1 MSLLLDALKKAADD
15 KQKVSQGEK
24 ADEAAAAVVDAASST
39 APAISDTSLATEK
52 PDENEVT
59 ATLSTK
65 EDTDVTPITS
75 DAGEELTLDDID
87 TETEVAVVGKSN
99 EEVPELALDDIQ
111 PDSAG
116 DIGGGERDAETL
128 DVSPADN
135 GTQDISAQDINT
147 QDTVDDTITSAASAA
162 DTERASRYTISDDAL
177 SMLIYKTNADVR
189 KNNKMMISGV
199 LLMSLLVLVAGGFYY
214 YLDMQ
219 AEIADLERKHQIAM
233 QSMHSKTS
241 GDNAPEKSEIIRN
254 LVSDADLDEK
264 VEYAKKH
271 MPSGKTSSGAS
282 SSSSDSVSAAKKASA
297 ASRATG
303 AGTLSIQR
311 SDKTDPVGEK
321 LESAWLAYEAGRYD
335 EAKGL
340 YNDVLRIEKK
350 NRDAK
355 LGLGAI
361 AVIEQDAQTARQIY
375 QSLLKL
381 DPRDPIA
388 TAAIAS
394 LRSDES
400 AVKQDEDYLL
410 SMIEKNPKD
419 PHLNFALGNVY
430 AQQGRWKLAQQQYF
444 NAWQQDVENA
454 DYVFNLAVSMDQL
467 SKPEQALTFYRDSL
481 NKANNKQVSFSRE
494 AVQKRIDELSE
505 L

>member
-15 KQKVSQGEK
+15 KQKVSQGENN
-24 ADEAAAAVVDAASST
+24 DEAAAIDVDASSSSASV
-39 APAISDTSLATEK
+39 ISDNNLSTETI
-52 PDENEVT
+52 DEHEVT
-59 ATLSTK
+59 AVQQPQH
-65 EDTDVTPITS
+65 DTAVTS
-75 DAGEELTLDDID
+75 DITDDGEELTLDDID
-87 TETEVAVVGKSN
+87 TGVEATGTGESSQ
-99 EEVPELALDDIQ
+99 EIPELTLDDIQ
-111 PDSAG
+111 PEAASVIGREQLDEDTG
-116 DIGGGERDAETL
+116 DTGSPDA
-128 DVSPADN
+128 D
-135 GTQDISAQDINT
+135 TQDINKQAVVNDGS
-147 QDTVDDTITSAASAA
+147 SASASSSS
-162 DTERASRYTISDDAL
+162 DIERASSYTISDDAL

-189 KNNKMMISGV
+189 KNNKLLISGV

-233 QSMHSKTS
+233 QSMRSKTS
-241 GDNAPEKSEIIRN
+241 GDKAPEKSEIIRS
-254 LVSDADLDEK
+254 LVSDAGLDEK

-271 MPSGKTSSGAS
+271 MTSSTESGSDASTRPTKVSTDTKAPVSSAKVGA
-282 SSSSDSVSAAKKASA
+282 
-297 ASRATG
+297 T
-303 AGTLSIQR
+303 GTLSIQR
-311 SDKTDPVGEK
+311 SDKTDPVGDK

-335 EAKGL
+335 EAKRL
-340 YNDVLRIEKK
+340 YSDVLLIEKN

-361 AVIEQDAQTARQIY
+361 AVIEQDALAARQIY

-410 SMIEKNPKD
+410 SMIEKNPED

-467 SKPEQALTFYRDSL
+467 SKPQQALSFYRDSL
-481 NKANNKQVSFSRE
+481 NKASNKQVSFSRE
-494 AVQKRIDELSE
+494 AVQKRIEELSE